1 VHRLPCVDYK
11 ESKAA
16 MVNEAFDPEGRLSV
30 SIDMGEDLNE
40 GASSS
45 ILLSMSTAR
54 KYTTEYFFL
63 QLLLLLLP
71 LLLSLLPVLLA
82 AGSARPGRRRMKP
95 KPLCAR
101 SRSRSQVQNP
111 TATRDMAI

>member
-1 VHRLPCVDYK
+1 
-11 ESKAA
+11 
-16 MVNEAFDPEGRLSV
+16 MVIEALDLEGRLSV

-45 ILLSMSTAR
+45 LRLDMSTAR
-54 KYTTEYFFL
+54 KYATDYFFL

-71 LLLSLLPVLLA
+71 LLLPLLPLLLA
-82 AGSARPGRRRMKP
+82 AGIARPGRRRMKP
-95 KPLCAR
+95 KPPCAP
-101 SRSRSQVQNP
+101 SRSRPRVRNP